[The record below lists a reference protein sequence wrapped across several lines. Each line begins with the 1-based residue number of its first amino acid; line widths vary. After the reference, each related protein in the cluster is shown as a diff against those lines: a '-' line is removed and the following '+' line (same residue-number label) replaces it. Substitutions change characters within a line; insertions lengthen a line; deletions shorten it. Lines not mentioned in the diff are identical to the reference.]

1 VLLSANLRILA
12 FVISIPEMKV
22 GVISDTHGWVA
33 PAVYEH
39 FADVDEIWHAG
50 DAGSIDIITELEAFR
65 PLRAVWGNI
74 DGFDV
79 RRATQEYLFF
89 RAASRKVLII
99 HIGGYPGHYAPRA
112 LELIRELKPD
122 IFVCG
127 HSHICKVIYDKS
139 HRMLCINPGAAG
151 RTGMHRVMTMLRF
164 SVEGEILS
172 GMEVIEFGNR
182 GRSGA

>member
-1 VLLSANLRILA
+1 
-12 FVISIPEMKV
+12 MKI
-22 GVISDTHGWVA
+22 GVMSDTHGWVA

-50 DAGSIDIITELEAFR
+50 DAGSVDVITELETFR

-74 DGFDV
+74 DGFEV

-89 RAASRKVLII
+89 RAGSKKVLII
-99 HIGGYPGHYAPRA
+99 HVGGYPGHYAPRA

-139 HRMLCINPGAAG
+139 HKMLCINPGAAG
-151 RTGMHRVMTMLRF
+151 KTGMHHVMTLLRF
-164 SVEGEILS
+164 TVEGDTLS
-172 GMEVIEFGNR
+172 EMEVIEFGNR
-182 GRSGA
+182 GRSGDY